1 MLRILQLAV
10 WGEKT
15 FHNFQ
20 LFLWLWQF
28 LLSFLQLLQFL
39 QLLRFFYS
47 FYSGGEK
54 KFTQFSAFLM
64 IVTMFTFFFTV
75 STAFT
80 AFTVSTLFTFITV
93 FTIGGEKSLHNFQL
107 TQLREEATD
116 RPGGSDKQTE
126 DGGRESER
134 NFNRSKTR
142 EVSKKREFLVL
153 AI

>member
-1 MLRILQLAV
+1 MGRENFLQFSA
-10 WGEKT
+10 
-15 FHNFQ
+15 
-20 LFLWLWQF
+20 LFVVVTIF
-28 LLSFLQLLQFL
+28 LSLFLQLLQFL
-39 QLLRFFYS
+39 QLLRFLQFLQWR
-47 FYSGGEK
+47 GEK
-54 KFTQFSAFLM
+54 VYTIFSFFDDCDNVY
-64 IVTMFTFFFTV
+64 IFFTV

-93 FTIGGEKSLHNFQL
+93 FTVGGEKSLHNFQL

>member
-1 MLRILQLAV
+1 
-10 WGEKT
+10 
-15 FHNFQ
+15 
-20 LFLWLWQF
+20 
-28 LLSFLQLLQFL
+28 
-39 QLLRFFYS
+39 
-47 FYSGGEK
+47 
-54 KFTQFSAFLM
+54 M

-93 FTIGGEKSLHNFQL
+93 FTVGGEKSLHNFQL